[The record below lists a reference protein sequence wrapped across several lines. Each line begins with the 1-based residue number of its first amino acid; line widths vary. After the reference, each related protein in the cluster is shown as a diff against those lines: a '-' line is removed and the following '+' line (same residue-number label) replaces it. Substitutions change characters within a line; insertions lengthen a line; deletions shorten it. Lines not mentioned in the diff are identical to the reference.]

1 MRKYIAE
8 HGGYTASLYELDGK
22 WCITPVSPGEQALMN
37 GDKLIGTTPKFEGKA
52 TTTSGLLA
60 RPGPITIHPLTYDGV
75 LSGDKGCGP
84 FSLYPF
90 VR

>member
-1 MRKYIAE
+1 
-8 HGGYTASLYELDGK
+8 
-22 WCITPVSPGEQALMN
+22 MN